1 MNCTIDYYNKN
12 ANQFIDNTSK
22 VDFESHQNLFLKKLS
37 EGAYILDFGCGS
49 GRDTKAFLDK
59 GYAVTAVDGS
69 KELCILA
76 SQYTGIDVKQMMFQE
91 LNECEVYDGIW
102 ACASILHLSKDEL
115 LIVIAKMC
123 KALKQDG
130 IIYMS
135 FKYGEFEGYRKGRYF
150 IDMTEATFEKL
161 IVSVTE
167 LVLEDQWISHDVRHE
182 RKSERWLNMILRKR
196 KT

>member
-102 ACASILHLSKDEL
+102 SCASILHLSKDEL

-196 KT
+196 KI

>member
-123 KALKQDG
+123 EALKQDG

-182 RKSERWLNMILRKR
+182 RKSERWLNMILRKI
-196 KT
+196 KI

>member
-76 SQYTGIDVKQMMFQE
+76 SQYTGRDVKQMMFQE

-182 RKSERWLNMILRKR
+182 RKSERWLNMILRKI
-196 KT
+196 KI

>member
-59 GYAVTAVDGS
+59 GYAVIAVDGS

-123 KALKQDG
+123 EALKQDG

>member
-123 KALKQDG
+123 EALKQDG

>member
-1 MNCTIDYYNKN
+1 
-12 ANQFIDNTSK
+12 
-22 VDFESHQNLFLKKLS
+22 
-37 EGAYILDFGCGS
+37 
-49 GRDTKAFLDK
+49 
-59 GYAVTAVDGS
+59 
-69 KELCILA
+69 
-76 SQYTGIDVKQMMFQE
+76 MMFQE

-123 KALKQDG
+123 EALKQDG

-196 KT
+196 KI

>member
-123 KALKQDG
+123 EALKQDG

-196 KT
+196 KI

>member
-196 KT
+196 KI

>member
-1 MNCTIDYYNKN
+1 M
-12 ANQFIDNTSK
+12 
-22 VDFESHQNLFLKKLS
+22 
-37 EGAYILDFGCGS
+37 
-49 GRDTKAFLDK
+49 DK

-196 KT
+196 KI

>member
-182 RKSERWLNMILRKR
+182 RKSERWLNMILRKI
-196 KT
+196 KI

>member
-59 GYAVTAVDGS
+59 GYAVIAVDGS

-196 KT
+196 KI

>member
-59 GYAVTAVDGS
+59 GYAVIAVDGS

-123 KALKQDG
+123 EALKQDG

-196 KT
+196 KI

>member
-102 ACASILHLSKDEL
+102 ACASILYLSKDEL

-123 KALKQDG
+123 EALKQDG

-196 KT
+196 KI

>member
-76 SQYTGIDVKQMMFQE
+76 SQYTGIDVKQMMFQD
-91 LNECEVYDGIW
+91 LNECQEYDCFW

-123 KALKQDG
+123 NALKQDG

-196 KT
+196 KI

>member
-76 SQYTGIDVKQMMFQE
+76 SQYTGRDVKQMMFQE

-196 KT
+196 KI